1 MAIAPIG
8 AVGIPGVSGVQSAG
22 AAGGAGGA
30 GKGDFASGLEAVLQ
44 VQEDAEHVGP
54 QRATGGLQDGPEF
67 MAAAAKANLA
77 VELTVAVRNKAV
89 EAYQEIMRMQV
100 SC

>member
-8 AVGIPGVSGVQSAG
+8 AVGIPGISGIQSAG
-22 AAGGAGGA
+22 ATGAT
-30 GKGDFASGLEAVLQ
+30 GKTDFASGLEAVSKMQETADQLGTQ
-44 VQEDAEHVGP
+44 V
-54 QRATGGLQDGPEF
+54 ATGRLQDVHEF

-100 SC
+100 